1 MKKLMVTVAALAAFL
16 LLATAPASAF
26 DADYHVKQ
34 APNNNGDLL
43 FFPMYYSQ
51 DDGYWTKMT
60 VVNTSDKISQV
71 AKVVV
76 RSRAWSEEL
85 IDFLIY
91 LSPNDMWTGY
101 MQYIPNPP
109 TGRSPVTVYSEDD
122 SVITRLAPP
131 IEVVEADFAS
141 PNNPFS
147 FRLFEVTCPGD
158 SSTRG
163 YVEIIGSRAGVC
175 TANSG
180 YQGLEGDDLLCKNPD
195 GVVPKARIYKW
206 YHGPDAT
213 SPLGVAPDAIDNG
226 PRNVMAGWLDLA
238 SPQRDRVATMRA
250 EAFADWH
257 NLADLTVA
265 DLSGIQL
272 PSENTIA
279 ELEAAMAKANIAM
292 PYVNYRGT
300 RTYHIFNFPT
310 KLSLENSASSCLTGV
325 APERGYVA
333 WDESPYFKKMVTRC
347 ERIITNTYDMKEN
360 TPKTTGDPISG
371 GIDEI
376 TKICD
381 ELEILEVTRKFDI
394 PYDEGWVRYNFQNTG
409 ALKDGLTENNNVIEY
424 YGTPVLPAIVKM
436 QYGGMSMFKAAY
448 DDGSVAIDGVEQL
461 YYQYS
466 QGERSPWWT
475 NNNGQ

>member
-1 MKKLMVTVAALAAFL
+1 MKKFMVTVAALAAFL
-16 LLATAPASAF
+16 LLATAPASAL

-43 FFPMYYSQ
+43 IYPMYYNKG
-51 DDGYWTKMT
+51 DGYFTKLT
-60 VVNTSDKISQV
+60 VVNTSNTISQV
-71 AKVVV
+71 AKVVF

-101 MQYIPNPP
+101 VMYDPNPP
-109 TGRSPVTVYSEDD
+109 SGRSPVTVYSEDD

-131 IEVVEADFAS
+131 VEVLEADFAS
-141 PNNPFS
+141 STNPFS
-147 FRLFEVTCPGD
+147 FNLFEASCPGD

-163 YVEIIGSRAGVC
+163 YVEVIGARAGVC
-175 TANSG
+175 TADDG
-180 YQGLEGDDLLCKNPD
+180 YQNLAGDDLLCKNAE
-195 GVVPKARIYKW
+195 GVVPKANIYKW
-206 YHGPDAT
+206 YHGPSAL
-213 SPLGVAPDAIDNG
+213 SPLGVAPNATANG

-257 NLADLTVA
+257 NLSALTVA

-279 ELEAAMAKANIAM
+279 ELEAAMAKSNIAM
-292 PYVNYRGT
+292 PYVNYSGT
-300 RTYHIFNFPT
+300 RTYHNFTFPT
-310 KLSLENSASSCLTGV
+310 KLSLENSLSSCTTGT

-333 WDESPYFKKMVTRC
+333 WNESPYFKQMKTRC
-347 ERIITNTYDMKEN
+347 EQIKTNTYDMKEN
-360 TPKTTGDPISG
+360 TPKTGGDPISG
-371 GIDEI
+371 GKDEI
-376 TKICD
+376 TRICD

-394 PYDEGWVRYNFQNTG
+394 PYAEGWIRYNFQNTG
-409 ALKDGLTENNNVIEY
+409 VVKTGLTENENDISY
-424 YGTPVLPAIVKM
+424 YGTPVLPFTLKM
-436 QYGGMSMFKAAY
+436 HYGGMSMFKAAY
-448 DDGSVAIDGVEQL
+448 DDGSVSVDGLPQL

-466 QGERSPWWT
+466 DNEARYLD
-475 NNNGQ
+475 